1 MPGAGELVSTGSE
14 LQPGPDSQD
23 QFSFQLTTWLPE
35 RLAVVPEKSDLLL
48 SSFFGPFGNIDELP
62 LHLP

>member
-1 MPGAGELVSTGSE
+1 MSTGSE

-23 QFSFQLTTWLPE
+23 QFFFQLTTWLPE